1 MRGAPVRCAA
11 PAQCYCARGETEA
24 VTAPTGALCCPP
36 DRPGALRGAPGRCT
50 SAVSRCA
57 GATGRLQAS
66 LRPKVSLC
74 PSRILYFRPGPAV
87 GRSELVLVANTRGHS
102 VDGGVLSRRSPPQ
115 KKASPGP
122 AAMAR
127 KRMRSRADALAKP
140 AASARAV
147 QHAAPAKEHREA
159 AVAAQRRASE
169 KKPRLEKIRGLESE
183 LLAQGSSKANN
194 LVELLESL
202 RSEDTVVAK
211 AALHSLRR
219 LFTCGCAAL
228 DAAMRPA
235 AAAAAA
241 ADADEADAPDA
252 AAKAA
257 NIYDTWIRD
266 RYADYKQDLLARLA
280 GTAKELQTVS
290 MVVML
295 QLAKQES
302 AAPGGDGLA
311 VGTLTQVLRTL
322 LLRTSHNAD
331 AVLKMFVRNF
341 ASEYDDVR
349 FHVLK
354 AAKAVL
360 GGLRQQ
366 STDSEALEAVHRA
379 LTLLLSVR
387 IPEATRERLDNFW
400 FSLEGETSDQ
410 GPKKKQK
417 TTSEPR
423 GKRVTQVRSHRK
435 AFADCWMEL
444 LQIRGLDV
452 ASYRR
457 VLLGMHDQ
465 ILPHLPHPLLLS
477 DFLTDA
483 YNHGGAVSMLAMHG
497 LFILMAKHGLE
508 YPQFYPRLY
517 ALMTPSIFHLAHR
530 DQFFRLTDLFLTSKG
545 AQPVGVCCC

>member
-1 MRGAPVRCAA
+1 
-11 PAQCYCARGETEA
+11 
-24 VTAPTGALCCPP
+24 
-36 DRPGALRGAPGRCT
+36 
-50 SAVSRCA
+50 
-57 GATGRLQAS
+57 
-66 LRPKVSLC
+66 
-74 PSRILYFRPGPAV
+74 
-87 GRSELVLVANTRGHS
+87 
-102 VDGGVLSRRSPPQ
+102 
-115 KKASPGP
+115 
-122 AAMAR
+122 MAR

-497 LFILMAKHGLE
+497 LFILMATHGLE